1 MIQIFLF
8 IAVNEIEDGK
18 KRKQSVGSTQMS
30 QVSSQLNEQMEL
42 ERIKSVQIPN
52 NEDLVSILPYE
63 MNLNYTLSNYV
74 NFQL

>member
-8 IAVNEIEDGK
+8 TTVNEIEDGK